1 MDSDTNVPGLL
12 AVLLLLIH
20 QILFQLQGI
29 FEYYNLSYSTSIR
42 YESCHNLNLCSCHD
56 TYPLPLRKSCF
67 TVTNRGTKAPSSIP
81 HPQYISMLFI
91 WQNLL
96 AKWYTYFQT
105 ICHLTYISVFE
116 ISISS
121 LHEMCCVTAVFL
133 NISSIVF
140 IFWRTSS
147 QHVCLKLSD
156 FIQFRMKFS
165 SASIL
170 VFMVL
175 LPAVISPM
183 RFSMLANRWSNANFK
198 LDTSLLQASIAE
210 RTVELST
217 LARFR
222 RGSADM
228 VNWTNGSW
236 KVE

>member
-1 MDSDTNVPGLL
+1 MIKSPIKM
-12 AVLLLLIH
+12 IH
-20 QILFQLQGI
+20 LFS
-29 FEYYNLSYSTSIR
+29 N
-42 YESCHNLNLCSCHD
+42 NM
-56 TYPLPLRKSCF
+56 
-67 TVTNRGTKAPSSIP
+67 SS
-81 HPQYISMLFI
+81 
-91 WQNLL
+91 
-96 AKWYTYFQT
+96 
-105 ICHLTYISVFE
+105 YISVFE

-121 LHEMCCVTAVFL
+121 LHEMCCATAVFL

-140 IFWRTSS
+140 IFWITSS

-170 VFMVL
+170 VIMVL
-175 LPAVISPM
+175 LPAVKSPM

-198 LDTSLLQASIAE
+198 LDTSLLQASTAE
-210 RTVELST
+210 RIVELST

-222 RGSADM
+222 RGRTDM